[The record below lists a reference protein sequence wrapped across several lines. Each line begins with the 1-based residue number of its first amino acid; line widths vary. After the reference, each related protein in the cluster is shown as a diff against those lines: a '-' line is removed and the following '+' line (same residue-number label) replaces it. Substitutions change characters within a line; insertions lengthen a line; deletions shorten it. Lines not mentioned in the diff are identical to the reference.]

1 MIIKNAVT
9 PKKSYAEILKNSKPK
24 EAKPKEIVKVV
35 NIESPQKSPNR
46 VTSTEVGVFPI
57 EAASITMFR
66 NQI

>member
-9 PKKSYAEILKNSKPK
+9 PKKSYADILKNS
-24 EAKPKEIVKVV
+24 KPKEIVKVV

-46 VTSTEVGVFPI
+46 VTSTEVGAFPI
-57 EAASITMFR
+57 EATSITMFR